1 LDISDGHLFHFPIV
15 DFSKAV
21 VMSSSDALRQLQID
35 FFGLP
40 SDIEPENITQKAI
53 PAWDSLASVQL
64 IAELQGR
71 FNVDFDVEQ
80 LESLRSYSGIATALS
95 RKALLISAP
104 ALKTHPDC
112 R

>member
-1 LDISDGHLFHFPIV
+1 
-15 DFSKAV
+15 
-21 VMSSSDALRQLQID
+21 MSSSDALRQLQID

-40 SDIEPENITQKAI
+40 SDIEPEDLRQKAI

-71 FNVDFDVEQ
+71 FNVDLDVEQ

-95 RKALLISAP
+95 RKGVTDFRPGSKDAS
-104 ALKTHPDC
+104 
-112 R
+112 

>member
-1 LDISDGHLFHFPIV
+1 M
-15 DFSKAV
+15 DFSRAV
-21 VMSSSDALRQLQID
+21 VMRSSDAFRQLLIA

-40 SDIEPENITQKAI
+40 SDIELENITQKAI
-53 PAWDSLASVQL
+53 SAWDSLASVQL

-95 RKALLISAP
+95 RRALLISAP

>member
-1 LDISDGHLFHFPIV
+1 
-15 DFSKAV
+15 
-21 VMSSSDALRQLQID
+21 MSSSDALRQLLID

-53 PAWDSLASVQL
+53 PAWDSLASVQP
-64 IAELQGR
+64 IAELEGC

-80 LESLRSYSGIATALS
+80 LESLRSYSGISTALP
-95 RKALLISAP
+95 RKAITDFRP
-104 ALKTHPDC
+104 ASKDKTHPDC

>member
-1 LDISDGHLFHFPIV
+1 
-15 DFSKAV
+15 
-21 VMSSSDALRQLQID
+21 MSSSDALRQLQIG

-53 PAWDSLASVQL
+53 PAWDSLASVRL

-80 LESLRSYSGIATALS
+80 LESLRSYSGIALLYPE
-95 RKALLISAP
+95 KALVISAP
-104 ALKTHPDC
+104 ALNTHPDC

>member
-1 LDISDGHLFHFPIV
+1 MCLNRLGYEASIV

-21 VMSSSDALRQLQID
+21 VISSSVALRQLLLD

-71 FNVDFDVEQ
+71 LNVDLDVEQ
-80 LESLRSYSGIATALS
+80 LESLRSYGGIATALS
-95 RKALLISAP
+95 RKGLTDFRPGSKDAS
-104 ALKTHPDC
+104 
-112 R
+112 

>member
-1 LDISDGHLFHFPIV
+1 
-15 DFSKAV
+15 
-21 VMSSSDALRQLQID
+21 MSSSDALRQLLID

-53 PAWDSLASVQL
+53 PAWDSLALVQL
-64 IAELQGR
+64 IAELQD
-71 FNVDFDVEQ
+71 NVDFDVEQ

-95 RKALLISAP
+95 RRALLISAP

>member
-1 LDISDGHLFHFPIV
+1 
-15 DFSKAV
+15 
-21 VMSSSDALRQLQID
+21 MSSSDALRHLLID
-35 FFGLP
+35 FFGLL
-40 SDIEPENITQKAI
+40 SDIEPEIITQKAI

>member
-1 LDISDGHLFHFPIV
+1 M
-15 DFSKAV
+15 DFRKAV

-40 SDIEPENITQKAI
+40 SDIEPEIITQKAI

-71 FNVDFDVEQ
+71 FTVDFDVEQ
-80 LESLRSYSGIATALS
+80 LESLRNYSGIATAYPE
-95 RKALLISAP
+95 KALLISAP

>member
-1 LDISDGHLFHFPIV
+1 
-15 DFSKAV
+15 
-21 VMSSSDALRQLQID
+21 MSSSDALRQLLID

-53 PAWDSLASVQL
+53 PAWDSLALVQL
-64 IAELQGR
+64 IAELQD
-71 FNVDFDVEQ
+71 NVDFDVEQ

>member
-1 LDISDGHLFHFPIV
+1 
-15 DFSKAV
+15 
-21 VMSSSDALRQLQID
+21 MSSSDALRQMLID
-35 FFGLP
+35 FFVLP
-40 SDIEPENITQKAI
+40 SDIGPENITQKAI
-53 PAWDSLASVQL
+53 PAWDSLALVQL
-64 IAELQGR
+64 IAELQD
-71 FNVDFDVEQ
+71 NVDFDVEQ

>member
-1 LDISDGHLFHFPIV
+1 V

-21 VMSSSDALRQLQID
+21 VMSSSDALRQLLID

-40 SDIEPENITQKAI
+40 SDIEPENIAQKAI

-80 LESLRSYSGIATALS
+80 LEPLRSYSGIATALS
-95 RKALLISAP
+95 RKGVTIFP
-104 ALKTHPDC
+104 T
-112 R
+112 RV

>member
-1 LDISDGHLFHFPIV
+1 
-15 DFSKAV
+15 
-21 VMSSSDALRQLQID
+21 MSSSDALRQLLID

-71 FNVDFDVEQ
+71 LNVDFDVEQ
-80 LESLRSYSGIATALS
+80 LESLRSYRVLPLLYPE
-95 RKALLISAP
+95 KALLISAP
-104 ALKTHPDC
+104 ALNTHPDC

>member
-1 LDISDGHLFHFPIV
+1 
-15 DFSKAV
+15 
-21 VMSSSDALRQLQID
+21 MSSSDALRQLID

-53 PAWDSLASVQL
+53 PAWDFLASVQL
-64 IAELQGR
+64 IAELLGR

-95 RKALLISAP
+95 RKGVTDFRPGSNDAS
-104 ALKTHPDC
+104 
-112 R
+112 

>member
-1 LDISDGHLFHFPIV
+1 MLFHFPIV

-21 VMSSSDALRQLQID
+21 VMSSSDAPRQLLVD

-40 SDIEPENITQKAI
+40 SAIEPENITQKAI

-64 IAELQGR
+64 IAELQ
-71 FNVDFDVEQ
+71 DVSTLTSMSNNSDPTEAI
-80 LESLRSYSGIATALS
+80 GALPLLYPE
-95 RKALLISAP
+95 KALLISAP